1 MCEMLVRVVDK
12 VNEADPYAHAR
23 LTKAGDVIV
32 ICEDGWEWG
41 RAEGPPDYMVV
52 RVPGAPVG
60 VLSGLLADQPSNG
73 EDVLRQRRA
82 FGLDMA
88 QVKGTMSL
96 QSVQAAR
103 VRKPYEPDPNVMG

>member
-1 MCEMLVRVVDK
+1 MCELLVRTVDK
-12 VNEADPYAHAR
+12 VNDGDPYANAR

-32 ICEDGWEWG
+32 IREDGWEWG

-82 FGLDMA
+82 FGLNMA
-88 QVKGTMSL
+88 HVKSTMSL

-103 VRKPYEPDPNVMG
+103 VRKPYAPDPNVMG